1 MALQIKKYIL
11 YIKLFVRRYKTSW
24 IGITLWK
31 IARVDYWNG
40 HVKPLW
46 DEIFSIV
53 GSNPTS
59 STIFF
64 KEDCQR
70 GLMERSWKPSWMKY
84 ATECSNHS
92 SSANLWDVIS
102 VMLWWSDRK
111 AQKSHVRRFVPLPIP
126 KYFL

>member
-1 MALQIKKYIL
+1 MVDATALGAVVVIRVGSSPSISKFYI
-11 YIKLFVRRYKTSW
+11 R
-24 IGITLWK
+24 K

-64 KEDCQR
+64 TEDCQR
-70 GLMERSWKPSWMKY
+70 GLMERS
-84 ATECSNHS
+84 
-92 SSANLWDVIS
+92 
-102 VMLWWSDRK
+102 
-111 AQKSHVRRFVPLPIP
+111 
-126 KYFL
+126 